1 LNFFLSVA
9 SSLPDDVKPEIL
21 RCPLEQAV
29 LRTKLL
35 DLDPPIKMLAL
46 VIDPPRLYNIAQ
58 TILTLKEMG
67 ALFATAK
74 GVVSPVD
81 GDLSYLG
88 LVVSRLPIDVHLGKL
103 IMLGT
108 YIHVSQLL
116 FFLYFVQFSFLYA
129 LTLLGIV
136 DLMCVYQLVRLNRLR
151 VQHSGRVHHYG
162 SRAQFKEHFYFP
174 LSKEVAGV
182 PSQNVL
188 G

>member
-1 LNFFLSVA
+1 MDFFLSVA
-9 SSLPDDVKPEIL
+9 SSLPDDVTPEIL

-58 TILTLKEMG
+58 TIYTLKEMG

-108 YIHVSQLL
+108 YIYISQL
-116 FFLYFVQFSFLYA
+116 SFLS
-129 LTLLGIV
+129 LFRPIFFSV
-136 DLMCVYQLVRLNRLR
+136 
-151 VQHSGRVHHYG
+151 HSYSSG
-162 SRAQFKEHFYFP
+162 
-174 LSKEVAGV
+174 
-182 PSQNVL
+182 NC
-188 G
+188 

>member
-1 LNFFLSVA
+1 M
-9 SSLPDDVKPEIL
+9 KPEIL

-108 YIHVSQLL
+108 YIYISQLL
-116 FFLYFVQFSFLYA
+116 FFLYFVQFSFLYT

-136 DLMCVYQLVRLNRLR
+136 DLMCVCVCIPI
-151 VQHSGRVHHYG
+151 G
-162 SRAQFKEHFYFP
+162 SFK
-174 LSKEVAGV
+174 
-182 PSQNVL
+182 
-188 G
+188 